1 MSVHIVI
8 PARFG
13 SMRLPGK
20 PLADVAGKA
29 MIVRVLERAS
39 QAACDS
45 CVAAVDNT
53 DVKDVVE
60 QAGFAAVMTNEAHLS
75 GSDRVMEV
83 AALMGW
89 DEQDIVVNVQ
99 GDEPLIPPVVIDDV
113 IQAITENTVGIATV
127 CEPIEDNK
135 IFADPNAVKVV
146 IANSGCAL
154 YFSRA
159 GIPYPRESGD
169 VQNAY
174 RHIGIYAFRVAALRR
189 ITSLALGTLESI
201 EKLEQLRWLE
211 AGENIQV
218 IKARQSVPGGV
229 DTAEDLAAVVRH
241 FSEQTSLSD

>member
-1 MSVHIVI
+1 MSVHVVI

-53 DVKDVVE
+53 AVRDVVE
-60 QAGFAAVMTNEAHLS
+60 QAGFLAVMTDKAHLS

-99 GDEPLIPPVVIDDV
+99 GDEPLMPPAVINDV
-113 IQAITENTVGIATV
+113 IQAIKESVAGIATV
-127 CEPIEDNK
+127 CEPINDSK
-135 IFADPNAVKVV
+135 TFADPNAVKVV
-146 IANSGCAL
+146 TDKSGSAL

-159 GIPYPRESGD
+159 GIPYARESGGP
-169 VQNAY
+169 QNAY
-174 RHIGIYAFRVAALRR
+174 RHIGIYAFRVATLRA
-189 ITSLALGTLESI
+189 ITGLSLGTLEDI

-211 AGENIQV
+211 AGEKIQV
-218 IKARQSVPGGV
+218 IKACQPVPGGV
-229 DTAEDLAAVVRH
+229 DTAEDLAAVVRY
-241 FSEQTSLSD
+241 FTEQLPQS